1 MDKANQPSGMAAS
14 WETSLLSPGDGD
26 VPTPILPCSVLDI
39 QTSFPFPVRPLAGAG
54 ISVRILWWRKTFLR
68 HGLTW
73 LLHSDWPEA
82 ERAVIR
88 AKPST
93 SRLCNAVLQYHC
105 FRTAACLLLYLLLL
119 PGSQHH
125 CLTLLVLIQ
134 RRHTPPPHTLLQ
146 CIGIPMSPACWPF
159 ETRTAL

>member
-1 MDKANQPSGMAAS
+1 MFPHPSYRAAFS
-14 WETSLLSPGDGD
+14 TYRPHFLSLS
-26 VPTPILPCSVLDI
+26 
-39 QTSFPFPVRPLAGAG
+39 RPLAGAG

-68 HGLTW
+68 RGLTW

-93 SRLCNAVLQYHC
+93 SRLCNAVLQYRC

-134 RRHTPPPHTLLQ
+134 RCHTPPPHTLLQ